1 MQKPN
6 ITIEQFVAQNPRYK
20 KRDKDELARK
30 IYEDVYSDMPYD
42 EYLSI
47 VLPEQKEKNKPQVFA
62 DLPPGTDLTAGTSI
76 FNPIATPVRG
86 LANIA
91 TDLGVES
98 SKDILKEK
106 EAVGRKIKALNTLT
120 TVTLLDSIS
129 VRENQTLLNMLRDLE
144 IPVFATDSRVLSQ
157 LEATESTIDFMENII
172 EKNLESANLSASD
185 KSNERVQLNRIKSL
199 RSEYKP
205 LLEAYRRKLKK
216 ELPPQN
222 TGEDPLDAFFE

>member
-106 EAVGRKIKALNTLT
+106 EAVT

-199 RSEYKP
+199 RAEYKP

>member
-1 MQKPN
+1 
-6 ITIEQFVAQNPRYK
+6 
-20 KRDKDELARK
+20 
-30 IYEDVYSDMPYD
+30 
-42 EYLSI
+42 
-47 VLPEQKEKNKPQVFA
+47 
-62 DLPPGTDLTAGTSI
+62 
-76 FNPIATPVRG
+76 
-86 LANIA
+86 
-91 TDLGVES
+91 
-98 SKDILKEK
+98 
-106 EAVGRKIKALNTLT
+106 VGRKIKALNTLT